1 MKRNTIQ
8 ILSTLVLILALG
20 LSTATSQAATIQVSN
35 QNFEESL
42 NKAIIDAQTGDTI
55 QMPEGRFSM
64 SNELLINKPGLIL
77 RGQGPAKT
85 ILSFKNQKAG
95 PQGIL
100 GTKNQLV
107 LSNFAVEDTAG
118 NAIKVVGSNGVIF
131 DKLRITWTG
140 GPNEKNGSYGIYPV
154 LTKNVL
160 IQDCDVSGAS
170 DAGLYVGQSDHII
183 VRRNYVHGNVA
194 GLEIEN
200 SSNADVYENRAT
212 QNTVGLL
219 VFNLPDLLVK
229 TGQNIRFYKNQS
241 NDNNLENFSTPG
253 SIINL
258 VPKGAGM
265 LILAAQYVEIF
276 ENEFLKNKLTGI
288 SINNYLISERKIT
301 DAQYDPMPKG
311 IHIFNNRISKGSLPL
326 PDFKIPDLSK
336 LSLDSLK
343 LSASGRTTLIFKLL
357 LGPITPSIITD
368 GIMDGTYA
376 GAQPTNADQICIY
389 GNVDE
394 INIPA
399 NFGNLHLDSPNKIF
413 GIPAGPATRDQGP
426 HRCVL
431 QRLAAVQ
438 LPEMQIEPGHEPRPT
453 PEEIN
458 SFCKVN
464 SSGAEQVNLAALV
477 YDCPMLSDYNL
488 FKNAN
493 QATVEPNS
501 NGFNFKPSSELFTD
515 YSEKSRYVFVPQN
528 QKINFNENGTFD
540 YPIGSVLAK
549 TFSVRVVG
557 ASKQFILKPIETRL
571 LIKRETGWVPLN
583 YVWDAKA
590 ETASLKYGGEVITM
604 TTLPQGATVPVKI
617 DYHIP
622 NLRQCSSCHNVND
635 QILPL
640 GFKPKFLNWA
650 YQGATSTESSNQL
663 MQMQEH
669 SLLSGLPQDLTS
681 LQTVPSWWDVTLPKE
696 NRVKAYLDINCSH
709 CHNPQ
714 GNARNTGL
722 FLTYNTPTNSRAYGV
737 CKTPAAAGIGS
748 GGHKFAI
755 QPGSADESVLTYR
768 MKQSHLAVK
777 MPQLGRSVVHQEA
790 VGLISSWINEM
801 PKQNCETK

>member
-1 MKRNTIQ
+1 MNYNKIQ
-8 ILSTLVLILALG
+8 FLLKITALLALG
-20 LSTATSQAATIQVSN
+20 LCTSATQAATLQVSN

-42 NKAIIDAQTGDTI
+42 NKTIIDAQTGDTI

-77 RGQGPAKT
+77 RGQGPNKT
-85 ILSFKNQKAG
+85 VLSFKNQKAG

-118 NAIKVVGSNGVIF
+118 NAIKVVGSDGVIF

-140 GPNEKNGSYGIYPV
+140 GPKETNGSYGIYPV

-170 DAGLYVGQSDHII
+170 DAGLYVGQSDRII

-212 QNTVGLL
+212 HNTVGLL

-229 TGQNIRFYKNQS
+229 TGHNIRFYRNQS

-265 LILAAQYVEIF
+265 LVLAAKKVEIF
-276 ENEFLKNKLTGI
+276 DNEFLRNKLTGI
-288 SINNYLISERKIT
+288 SFNNYLISERKIT
-301 DAQYDPMPKG
+301 DAQYDPTPKG

-343 LSASGRTTLIFKLL
+343 LSASDRTTLIFKLL

-376 GAQPTNADQICIY
+376 GAKPAVDDQICIY
-389 GNVDE
+389 ANADE
-394 INIPA
+394 KNNA
-399 NFGNLHLDSPNKIF
+399 ADFGNLHLDSPNKIF
-413 GIPAGPATRDQGP
+413 GLPAGPATRDQGP

-458 SFCKVN
+458 SFCKNN
-464 SSGAEQVNLAALV
+464 SSGADQVNLAALA
-477 YDCPMLSDYNL
+477 YDCPLLSDYNF

-515 YSEKSRYVFVPQN
+515 YSEKSRYVFVPGN
-528 QKINFNENGTFD
+528 QKINFTENQTFD
-540 YPIGSVLAK
+540 YPVGTVLAK
-549 TFSVRVVG
+549 TFSVRILGANKQVV
-557 ASKQFILKPIETRL
+557 LKPIE
-571 LIKRETGWVPLN
+571 
-583 YVWDAKA
+583 
-590 ETASLKYGGEVITM
+590 
-604 TTLPQGATVPVKI
+604 
-617 DYHIP
+617 YH
-622 NLRQCSSCHNVND
+622 
-635 QILPL
+635 
-640 GFKPKFLNWA
+640 
-650 YQGATSTESSNQL
+650 
-663 MQMQEH
+663 
-669 SLLSGLPQDLTS
+669 
-681 LQTVPSWWDVTLPKE
+681 
-696 NRVKAYLDINCSH
+696 
-709 CHNPQ
+709 
-714 GNARNTGL
+714 
-722 FLTYNTPTNSRAYGV
+722 
-737 CKTPAAAGIGS
+737 
-748 GGHKFAI
+748 
-755 QPGSADESVLTYR
+755 
-768 MKQSHLAVK
+768 
-777 MPQLGRSVVHQEA
+777 
-790 VGLISSWINEM
+790 
-801 PKQNCETK
+801 